1 MYTVE
6 YSKLPTFPNLFLD
19 YVSTDEEDFGKII
32 NFFYANYRSDED
44 IFKVIDNKLHNY
56 NSNRYFDK
64 HTFIDILKRQ
74 NVTFGGSELTATN
87 IELLSNDNT
96 FAVVTG
102 QQVGLYTGNLYTILK
117 TITAVKLAKELK
129 EKFSDYNFVPVFWL
143 ESEDHDLEES
153 NHVHVINKQNELVRI
168 GFESAG
174 GGPAG
179 SEEDPSKKSSRP
191 VGTIRF
197 DGTINAI
204 NEQLKNSLVDTD
216 FKTGLMEKISTFYS
230 ENSDFKNAFAKYLNW
245 IFRDHGPVF
254 IDPGDPE
261 VKKLLTPVFEKELN
275 TSPKLCE
282 TIITT
287 SAEIEKSYDLQVK
300 PKVINL
306 FFIHNENRL
315 LIEPRENNRFALR
328 NSKRRFEHDELLEI
342 LFQNPEY
349 FSPNVVLRPIC
360 QDYLLPTVAYVG
372 GPSEIS
378 YFAQLKPAYEHY
390 DITMPAIFP
399 RASISVL
406 ENKIKKFLTSF
417 EIEFTD
423 VFHHKKLISKVVNK
437 LSEIKIEE
445 EFSKAQ
451 DEFNRVFYELK
462 TTTAKIDRT
471 LTNTVDNLKQ
481 KLYSSL
487 EVFKS
492 KLTNAQAAK
501 SDTTTNQIEK
511 VTNNLFPKHNLQE
524 RMINVTYFLNKYNDA
539 FIKKLFDELNINNL
553 SHHVIEF

>member
-6 YSKLPTFPNLFLD
+6 YNKLPTFPNLFLD
-19 YVSTDEEDFGKII
+19 YVSTDGEDFGKII
-32 NFFYANYRSDED
+32 NFFYANYRSSED
-44 IFKVIDNKLHNY
+44 IFKVIDSKLHNY

-64 HTFIDILKRQ
+64 HMLIDILKRQ
-74 NVTFGGSELTATN
+74 NVTFGGSELTASN

-153 NHVHVINKQNELVRI
+153 NHVHIINRQNELVRI
-168 GFESAG
+168 GFDN
-174 GGPAG
+174 PAG
-179 SEEDPSKKSSRP
+179 SEEDPTKKNFRP
-191 VGTIRF
+191 VGIIKF
-197 DGTINAI
+197 DSTINAI

-216 FKTGLMEKISTFYS
+216 FKAALIENINTSYS
-230 ENSDFKNAFAKYLNW
+230 VNSDYKNAFARYLNW
-245 IFRDHGPVF
+245 IFMDYGPVF
-254 IDPGDPE
+254 IDPGDAE

-275 TSPKLCE
+275 TSPRLCE

-287 SAEIEKSYDLQVK
+287 SAELEKSYDLQVK

-328 NSKRRFEHDELLEI
+328 NSKRRFEHDELMEI

-399 RASISVL
+399 RASVTVL
-406 ENKIKKFLTSF
+406 ENKIKKFLTTF
-417 EIEFTD
+417 DLDFTD

-451 DEFNRVFYELK
+451 DEFNRVFYDLK
-462 TTTAKIDRT
+462 TVTGKIDRT

-501 SDTTTNQIEK
+501 SDTTTNQIDK
-511 VTNNLFPKHNLQE
+511 VTNNIYPDHNLQE

-539 FIKKLFDELNINNL
+539 FIKKLIDEVDINNF